1 MKYLYRLSVIL
12 IVFFA
17 LSCNK
22 SDNKNSFDNSIEYIN
37 LNYDSLLVDS
47 VIVINSDFKVAQ
59 LIDWVVDENASEDK
73 PDMLFLQNI
82 NNQGMMTM
90 KVSNNGDFSTYLQ
103 EILKTFEGH
112 DIASESI
119 YTYSN
124 KTYHQYI
131 IRSAGF
137 IVLKALIEIDENKY
151 VDINFLIDE
160 NVGGIFQSFAI
171 ANPALNNEAQ
181 ITSFSFKD
189 IDETS
194 INISENKIDIIVP
207 STTNISN
214 LITEF
219 TLSNGAKAFISK
231 VFQESGIS
239 EQDYTSPVIIN
250 VLSQDESVLKEYLIN
265 VDKETVTEALTVN
278 LTSSTNALINTNSAE
293 IELITNED
301 IDVVNATNFELKN
314 AVIQSIVKVDETT
327 YNIKLIPFCYNR

>member
-160 NVGGIFQSFAI
+160 NKYPEISHMIETYLASIAI
-171 ANPALNNEAQ
+171 LN
-181 ITSFSFKD
+181 
-189 IDETS
+189 
-194 INISENKIDIIVP
+194 
-207 STTNISN
+207 
-214 LITEF
+214 
-219 TLSNGAKAFISK
+219 
-231 VFQESGIS
+231 
-239 EQDYTSPVIIN
+239 
-250 VLSQDESVLKEYLIN
+250 
-265 VDKETVTEALTVN
+265 
-278 LTSSTNALINTNSAE
+278 
-293 IELITNED
+293 
-301 IDVVNATNFELKN
+301 
-314 AVIQSIVKVDETT
+314 
-327 YNIKLIPFCYNR
+327 